1 MTQSQDALPPLFC
14 FGYGFSAQA
23 AARLWLD
30 AGGHVIGTTRDPAKL
45 KQMRAENIEPFLFD
59 AVPDESLLSAG
70 AILCSVAPTEAG
82 DDPVLH
88 RYAPILAQSA
98 ARWIGYLSTTGVYG
112 EANGAWI
119 DETAPLAPTTERG
132 RRRVE
137 AEAAWLKLA
146 EASGLPVHLFRLSG
160 IYGPGRSAL
169 ETVLAG
175 RAQRV
180 DKPGQV
186 FNRIHVED
194 IAATLWASWQKPNPG
209 AAYNLADDEPA
220 PPQEVIAYACTLAG
234 IAVPPLVPFED
245 AQLSPMARSFY
256 AENKRLKNQ
265 KIKAELGVSLRYPT
279 YREGLSAEWQTRAE
293 R

>member
-23 AARLWLD
+23 TARLWLA

-59 AVPDESLLSAG
+59 AVPADSLLSAG
-70 AILCSVAPTEAG
+70 AILSSIAPNPSGE
-82 DDPVLH
+82 DPVLQQ
-88 RYAPILAQSA
+88 YGPILTQSA

-112 EANGAWI
+112 EAQGDWI

-132 RRRVE
+132 LRRVQ
-137 AEAAWLKLA
+137 AEAAWLNLF
-146 EASGLPVHLFRLSG
+146 EDHGLPIHLFRLSG

-180 DKPGQV
+180 EKPGQV

-220 PPQEVIAYACTLAG
+220 PPQDVIAYACTLAG
-234 IAVPPLVPFED
+234 VPVPPLVSLEE

-279 YREGLSAEWQTRAE
+279 YRDGLSAEWQTRAE

>member
-23 AARLWLD
+23 AARLWL
-30 AGGHVIGTTRDPAKL
+30 AKGGHVVGTTRDPGRL
-45 KQMRAENIEPFLFD
+45 KQMRAENIDAHLFD
-59 AVPDESLLSAG
+59 SVPEASLLSAG
-70 AILCSVAPTEAG
+70 AVLSSVAPTDAG
-82 DDPVLH
+82 DDPVLQ
-88 RYAPILAQSA
+88 RYTALLAKSA

-112 EANGAWI
+112 EANGDWI

-137 AEAAWLKLA
+137 AEAAWLKLY
-146 EASGLPVHLFRLSG
+146 EDHGLPVHLFRLSG

-180 DKPGQV
+180 EKRGQV

-194 IAATLWASWQKPNPG
+194 IAATLWASWQKPHPG
-209 AAYNLADDEPA
+209 QAYNLADDEPA
-220 PPQEVIAYACTLAG
+220 PPQDVIAYACTLAG
-234 IAVPPLVPFED
+234 VPVPPLVSLAE

-265 KIKAELGVSLRYPT
+265 KIKAELGVSLAFPT
-279 YREGLSAEWQTRAE
+279 YREGLTAEWQTRATS
-293 R
+293 

>member
-23 AARLWLD
+23 AARLWL
-30 AGGHVIGTTRDPAKL
+30 AGGGHVIGTTRDPAKL
-45 KQMRAENIEPFLFD
+45 KQMRAENIDAYLFD
-59 AVPDESLLSAG
+59 TVPSESLLSAG
-70 AILCSVAPTEAG
+70 AILSSVAPTDSG
-82 DDPVLH
+82 DDPVLQ
-88 RYAPILAQSA
+88 RYAPLLAQSA

-112 EANGAWI
+112 EANGDWI

-132 RRRVE
+132 RRRVQ
-137 AEAAWLKLA
+137 AEAAWLKLY
-146 EASGLPVHLFRLSG
+146 EDYGLPVHLFRLSG

-180 DKPGQV
+180 EKPGQV

-194 IAATLWASWQKPNPG
+194 IAATLWASWQKPSPG
-209 AAYNLADDEPA
+209 QAYNLADDEPA
-220 PPQEVIAYACTLAG
+220 PPQDVIAYACTLAG
-234 IAVPPLVPFED
+234 VPVPPLVPLEE

-265 KIKAELGVSLRYPT
+265 KIKAELGVTLVFPT
-279 YREGLSAEWQTRAE
+279 YREGLTAEWQTRAAG
-293 R
+293 

>member
-23 AARLWLD
+23 AARLWL
-30 AGGHVIGTTRDPAKL
+30 AEGGHVIGTTRDTGKL
-45 KQMRAENIEPFLFD
+45 KQMRAENIDAHLFD
-59 AVPDESLLSAG
+59 TVPEESLLSAG
-70 AILCSVAPTEAG
+70 AILSSVAPTEAG
-82 DDPVLH
+82 DDPVLQ
-88 RYAPILAQSA
+88 RYAPLLAQSA

-112 EANGAWI
+112 EANGDWI

-132 RRRVE
+132 RRRVQ
-137 AEAAWLKLA
+137 AEAAWLKLY
-146 EASGLPVHLFRLSG
+146 EDHGLPVHLFRLSG

-180 DKPGQV
+180 EKRGQV

-194 IAATLWASWQKPNPG
+194 IATTLWASWQKPHPG
-209 AAYNLADDEPA
+209 QAYNLADDEPA
-220 PPQEVIAYACTLAG
+220 PPQDVIAYACTLAG
-234 IAVPPLVPFED
+234 VPVPPLVALED

-265 KIKAELGVSLRYPT
+265 KIKAELGVTLAFPT
-279 YREGLSAEWQTRAE
+279 YREGLTAEWQTRAVG
-293 R
+293 